1 MTRIVQLRQIMSA
14 GWTTLLLGR
23 GRMQTIILDD
33 HGRAWDARSPAL
45 RSLLH
50 CSLPDFDF
58 PTYLIKNLGF
68 VAVTKIAPDA
78 ARIRFRPETA
88 SETSI
93 AAALY
98 CVADMGIERTII
110 SHPDQFA
117 ERLFPSLAQTIA
129 YIAEKIAASHQQ
141 PCSAFTSRERPVD
154 ILANTDGTLS
164 SLFAQ
169 WTDSKQIY
177 NSATLADVLPESL
190 RARFMLV
197 EPVNGRLTITDVG
210 SGFEIF
216 GETWQENARGLPM
229 EEQPDYDYG
238 RWVQGIYRRVMET
251 RLPRLDE
258 VDATVRRPHRNDRVH
273 FRYRRLILPF
283 TCKGHGGTCLLG
295 ASVVDFREQQ
305 SALDRRAVEECP
317 A

>member
-1 MTRIVQLRQIMSA
+1 MR
-14 GWTTLLLGR
+14 
-23 GRMQTIILDD
+23 TIILDD
-33 HGRAWDARSPAL
+33 HGRAWDARSSAL
-45 RSLLH
+45 RSFLH

-58 PTYLIKNLGF
+58 LTYLVENLGF

-88 SETSI
+88 SQTSI

-98 CVADMGIERTII
+98 YIADMGIERTII
-110 SHPDQFA
+110 SHTDEFV

-129 YIAEKIAASHQQ
+129 YIAEQVAASHQQ
-141 PCSAFTSRERPVD
+141 PLSAFTIRERPVD
-154 ILANTDGTLS
+154 ILANANGALS
-164 SLFAQ
+164 SLFAH
-169 WTDSKQIY
+169 WIDSKQVY
-177 NSATLADVLPESL
+177 DSTTLANVLPDSL
-190 RARFMLV
+190 RERFILV
-197 EPVNGRLTITDVG
+197 EPADGRLTITDVG

-216 GETWQENARGLPM
+216 GETWWKNARGLPI

-238 RWVQGIYRRVMET
+238 RWVQGIYRSVHET

-258 VDATVRRPHRNDRVH
+258 VDATIRRPQQNDRVH
-273 FRYRRLILPF
+273 LRYRRLVLPF
-283 TCKGHGGTCLLG
+283 TCKGHGGTCLL
-295 ASVVDFREQQ
+295 ASSVIDFREQQ